1 MAYSNLNNPANYQLQ
16 EFSQSGFR
24 IMDSSSSAVSDEY
37 YRVIYA
43 LEDSVV
49 SFSAF
54 HGDSITNKTLY
65 AGQILLG
72 LFDSVTV
79 NSGSVASYIA

>member
-1 MAYSNLNNPANYQLQ
+1 MSYTNLNNSPNYQLQ
-16 EFSQSGFR
+16 EFAQNGFR
-24 IMDSSSSAVSDEY
+24 VMDSSSSPVADEY

-54 HGDSITNKTLY
+54 HGDSITGKTLY

-79 NSGSVASYIA
+79 TSGSVASYIA